1 MHIETLYTVIDDFL
15 KILDHK
21 DDPKVKLSDSEV
33 ILTYVISFEA
43 YSGNY
48 SKTLDY
54 LFQGKHIKYKLS
66 KSRFSRRL
74 NRLKDI
80 IIQIFGFISEFAK
93 NNCSIFQIDSFPV
106 KVCHNIR
113 ISRCKLLK
121 DEAFRGKNE
130 SKKEYFYG
138 FKVQAIT
145 ADNGYIVEFKFCP
158 GSYHDSVAFDLMD
171 FDLPENSEL
180 LADKAYNAYYME
192 DILLETNKINLLPVR
207 KKNSKKPDNNV
218 CVNFY
223 RQTKRHIIETIFSLT
238 DRLMP
243 KKIHATNIQGFL
255 LKITGFIFAYNL
267 SLFLK
272 IAT

>member
-1 MHIETLYTVIDDFL
+1 MNIETLYTIIDDFL
-15 KILDHK
+15 KQLDHK
-21 DDPKVKLSDSEV
+21 DAPNAKLSDSEI
-33 ILTYVISFEA
+33 ILIYVMAFEA

-48 SKTLDY
+48 AKALYY

-66 KSRFSRRL
+66 NSRFSRRL

-80 IIQIFGFISEFAK
+80 IIQIFELIAEFAK
-93 NNCSIFQIDSFPV
+93 NGCSVFQIDSFPV
-106 KVCHNIR
+106 RVCHNIR

-121 DEAFRGKNE
+121 DEDFRGKNE

-145 ADNGYIVEFKFCP
+145 AENGYIVEFKFCP
-158 GSYHDSVAFDLMD
+158 GAYHDSVAFDLMD
-171 FDLPENSEL
+171 FDLPENAEL
-180 LADKAYNAYYME
+180 FGDKAYNAYYME

-207 KKNSKKPDNNV
+207 KKNSKRPDNNG
-218 CVNFY
+218 CVNYY

-243 KKIHATNIQGFL
+243 KKIHATNVSGFL
-255 LKITGFIFAYNL
+255 LKITGFIFSYNL
-267 SLFLK
+267 SLFLR
-272 IAT
+272 

>member
-80 IIQIFGFISEFAK
+80 IIKYLDLSQNLPKIIVRYF
-93 NNCSIFQIDSFPV
+93 
-106 KVCHNIR
+106 
-113 ISRCKLLK
+113 KL
-121 DEAFRGKNE
+121 
-130 SKKEYFYG
+130 
-138 FKVQAIT
+138 I
-145 ADNGYIVEFKFCP
+145 
-158 GSYHDSVAFDLMD
+158 
-171 FDLPENSEL
+171 
-180 LADKAYNAYYME
+180 
-192 DILLETNKINLLPVR
+192 
-207 KKNSKKPDNNV
+207 
-218 CVNFY
+218 
-223 RQTKRHIIETIFSLT
+223 
-238 DRLMP
+238 
-243 KKIHATNIQGFL
+243 
-255 LKITGFIFAYNL
+255 
-267 SLFLK
+267 LFL
-272 IAT
+272 